1 MERVVVIGAGV
12 VGLTCAVRLREA
24 GFDAHVLAADLPLE
38 TTSAVAGAVWMP
50 HLTAEWDQVGDWARA
65 GLAQYLSETG
75 HESPGAED
83 TGVRN
88 SAAPDTAVSMAE
100 GLLLD
105 DGDTHTGP
113 PLGPWSR
120 LESLQPPVRGH
131 GMGPYTGAWRIRLP
145 VINTPRY
152 LSALADRLVAL
163 GGTVT
168 RMTVA
173 GLPQRG
179 LVVNAT
185 GFRARYLADDPS
197 LHPVRGQAVLVR
209 NPGLT
214 NWWVATGGEHPRYAF
229 PRGDICLVGGTHEQ
243 GVLDPVPDPGTAED
257 ILAAVATIDHRFA
270 GAQPLGLRA
279 GIRPVRPVPRVEL
292 MHEQDRTVVHCYGHG
307 GAGWTLA
314 WGTADTVAGLLA
326 SATGRPAATNGR

>member
-1 MERVVVIGAGV
+1 M
-12 VGLTCAVRLREA
+12 
-24 GFDAHVLAADLPLE
+24 
-38 TTSAVAGAVWMP
+38 
-50 HLTAEWDQVGDWARA
+50 
-65 GLAQYLSETG
+65 
-75 HESPGAED
+75 
-83 TGVRN
+83 
-88 SAAPDTAVSMAE
+88 
-100 GLLLD
+100 
-105 DGDTHTGP
+105 
-113 PLGPWSR
+113 
-120 LESLQPPVRGH
+120 
-131 GMGPYTGAWRIRLP
+131 
-145 VINTPRY
+145 
-152 LSALADRLVAL
+152 
-163 GGTVT
+163 
-168 RMTVA
+168 
-173 GLPQRG
+173 
-179 LVVNAT
+179 VVNAT